1 MQTCETIIGHQDT
14 VLLVGA
20 ERDKRGF
27 LAANLT
33 ADGYE
38 ALEVG
43 SAEGARR
50 LLTQS
55 VVDLMVIDG
64 ALPDGDGLELVQFV
78 RGTDQVAPRVDSNLP
93 IIVASDRAAL
103 LDRVRGFERGCDDY
117 LPRPYAYTEMRA
129 RIAALLRRRR
139 RLSLPSRLRVGA
151 LEVDGLARQAWVDG
165 KPLRLSS
172 KEFSLLHAFAREPG
186 RVFSRA
192 ELMELVW
199 GWADG
204 AHGARQ
210 TRTLDSHISR
220 LRRKLGL
227 LGVHYIVN
235 VWAVGYRLIDLTAT
249 LPAEEQ
255 QAVA

>member
-1 MQTCETIIGHQDT
+1 MQTHETIIGERDT

-20 ERDKRGF
+20 DRDKRAF

-38 ALEVG
+38 AFEVG
-43 SAEGARR
+43 SAEGARQA
-50 LLTQS
+50 LTQS
-55 VVDLMVIDG
+55 CIELMVIDG
-64 ALPDGDGLELVQFV
+64 ELPDGDGLELVQFV
-78 RGTDQVAPRVDSNLP
+78 RGTARVAARVDPNLP
-93 IIVASDRAAL
+93 IIVASDRSSL
-103 LDRVRGFERGCDDY
+103 LDRVRGLERGCDDY
-117 LPRPYAYTEMRA
+117 LSRPYAYTEMRA

-139 RLSLPSRLRVGA
+139 RLARTSRLRVGA
-151 LEVDGLARQAWVDG
+151 LEVDALARQAWVDG
-165 KPLRLSS
+165 QPLLLSS
-172 KEFSLLHAFAREPG
+172 KEFSLLHALAREPG

-204 AHGARQ
+204 AHAARQ

-220 LRRKLGL
+220 LRRKLDA

-235 VWAVGYRLIDLTAT
+235 VWAVGYRLVELSAT
-249 LPAEEQ
+249 T
-255 QAVA
+255 QAADRQLVA